1 MHKSWQ
7 KGWLYDSDL
16 NAGIT
21 NVHGNEKAARGN
33 GLF

>member
-1 MHKSWQ
+1 
-7 KGWLYDSDL
+7 LVVTAAPRPPRSDL

>member
-1 MHKSWQ
+1 M
-7 KGWLYDSDL
+7 DPPAARRSDL

-21 NVHGNEKAARGN
+21 NVHGNEKAARGQ